1 MTNLAVYSIFKSIQ
15 GESTHTGRPCTFVR
29 LAGCPLDCS
38 YCDTAHVR
46 DAAGRTMEVSA
57 ILKEVECLGV
67 GLVEITGGEPLAQQ
81 GTPELVTAL
90 IESRK
95 EVLVETSG
103 AFPIDA
109 LDGRAVVIMDVKPP
123 GSGMS
128 GKLVESNLDLVVDRG
143 VEVKFVLTSRG
154 DFDWAVN
161 LIRGRGIEGKCELL
175 FSPVLGEVEPRDLA
189 SWLLDSGVNGR
200 LQLQIHHIL
209 WPDGEKEE

>member
-1 MTNLAVYSIFKSIQ
+1 MTNLAVFSIFKSIQ
-15 GESTHTGRPCTFVR
+15 GESTYAGRPCTFVR
-29 LAGCPLDCS
+29 LAGCPLGCS

-46 DAAGRTMEVSA
+46 DSSGRSMEVWA
-57 ILKEVECLGV
+57 ILEEVERLGV

-90 IESRK
+90 IESGK
-95 EVLVETSG
+95 EVLLETSG
-103 AFPIDA
+103 AFPIDT
-109 LDGRAVVIMDVKPP
+109 LDGRAVVIMDVKTP

-128 GKLVESNLDLVVDRG
+128 GKLVEANLDLVVDRG

-175 FSPVLGEVEPRDLA
+175 FSPVLGEVEPGDLA
-189 SWLLDSGVNGR
+189 SWLLESGVNGR
-200 LQLQIHHIL
+200 LQLQMHHIL